1 MVWRRK
7 ERRQTGRRKQERK
20 EIFRLALARFI

>member
-7 ERRQTGRRKQERK
+7 ERRPTGRRKQEGK
-20 EIFRLALARFI
+20 EIFREALARFI